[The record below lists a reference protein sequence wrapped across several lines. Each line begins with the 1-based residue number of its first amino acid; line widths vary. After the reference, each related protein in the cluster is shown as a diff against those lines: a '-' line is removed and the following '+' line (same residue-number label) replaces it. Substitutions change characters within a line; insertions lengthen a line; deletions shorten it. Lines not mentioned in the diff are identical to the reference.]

1 MAKAKRGRSEGQEK
15 TLTKKQIARSKK
27 VARQERTV
35 WLGVGGV
42 VALVLIV
49 LTIGIVQEYVLSPRQ
64 PVAIVNGEEISREDY
79 QKSVRYTQWSLQRRE
94 QNLVLEQA
102 VYDPEDES
110 QQFLYQYL
118 GDQIEQVRE
127 QQLSAPT
134 QTLEVL
140 IDEGLVRQEA
150 ARRGLTV
157 SSEEIELAVEQ
168 QFGYDRNPPAPT
180 PTPITTTTALT
191 PTIPTTPV
199 APMTR
204 EEFDEGYSE
213 FIQTMGSAVKGF
225 SEEYLNQMIEQNLLR
240 EKLAE
245 SLADEV
251 PTADEHV
258 HAYHIVVETEEVAAE
273 VLEKLKAGDNFA
285 DLAAEYSQGE
295 DTVEMGG
302 ELGWLAM
309 GQAGVSAA
317 LVEAA
322 FALQPGEF
330 SEPIETYE
338 GYHIVTIDER
348 QSDRPL
354 DETTLDSRKGQAFG
368 NWLTGARE
376 AATIERTWSPEDVPA
391 D

>member
-1 MAKAKRGRSEGQEK
+1 MAKAKKGRSEEQGK
-15 TLTKKQIARSKK
+15 ALTKKQIARSKK

-35 WLGVGGV
+35 WLGVAGV
-42 VALVLIV
+42 VALILIV
-49 LTIGIVQEYVLSPRQ
+49 LAIGIVQEYALSPRQ

-79 QKSVRYTQWSLQRRE
+79 QKGVRYTRWYLRRVE

-102 VYDPEDES
+102 AYDPEDES

-118 GDQIEQVRE
+118 GSQIEQVRE
-127 QQLSAPT
+127 QQLSVPT
-134 QTLEVL
+134 QTLEDL
-140 IDEGLVRQEA
+140 IDEALVRQEA
-150 ARRGLTV
+150 ARRGLAV
-157 SSEEIELAVEQ
+157 SNEEIELAVEQ
-168 QFGYDRNPPAPT
+168 QFGYDRNPPTPT

-191 PTIPTTPV
+191 PTTPV

-204 EEFDEGYSE
+204 EEFDESYSE
-213 FIQTMGSAVKGF
+213 FIQAMGSAIKGF
-225 SEEYLNQMIEQNLLR
+225 SEEDFNQMIEQNLLR

-251 PTADEHV
+251 PTTDEHV
-258 HAYHIVVETEEVAAE
+258 HAYHILVETEKVAAE

-285 DLAAEYSQGE
+285 DLLAEYSQGE
-295 DTVEMGG
+295 DTVEVGG

-322 FALQPGEF
+322 FALKPGEF

-354 DETTLDSRKGQAFG
+354 DETTLESRKGQAFG
-368 NWLTGARE
+368 NWLTGAQE
-376 AATIERTWSPEDVPA
+376 TATIERTWSPEDVPA